1 MANESK
7 KIKLPEKLKQVR
19 ESAGLPQRKIAAVR
33 DIDTATYSKI
43 ENGKIMPSKEQII
56 MIAKTLN
63 ANESELLEMW
73 MAARIV
79 AIAESDI
86 DIAPAAIKLVGE
98 TLKIDQQ

>member
-1 MANESK
+1 MYVDYYYTLNNSTIVDPVLEIST
-7 KIKLPEKLKQVR
+7 
-19 ESAGLPQRKIAAVR
+19 
-33 DIDTATYSKI
+33 DTKVVS
-43 ENGKIMPSKEQII
+43 SKEQII